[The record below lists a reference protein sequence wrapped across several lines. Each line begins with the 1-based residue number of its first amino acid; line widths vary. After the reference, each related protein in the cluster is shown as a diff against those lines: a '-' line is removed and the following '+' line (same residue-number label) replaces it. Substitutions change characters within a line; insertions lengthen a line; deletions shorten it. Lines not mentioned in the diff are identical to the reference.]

1 MPTGSKT
8 LVAGVGYQHL
18 SDLSFGSIL
27 AERMKELEWPENV
40 VVEDFG
46 WGPISILHWFEESPG
61 KNFDR
66 AIFAGAIERGREP
79 GNLYTYAWLYEKP
92 DPEIVQERISE
103 ALTGV
108 ISLENLLIIAHH
120 FDALPADTTVIELE
134 PVEQE
139 WGSDLSEIGRQR
151 LKETIEWIQAEV
163 HEKPGPN
170 GNGRKEVHNR

>member
-1 MPTGSKT
+1 MI

-18 SDLSFGSIL
+18 SDLSFGSVL
-27 AERMKELEWPENV
+27 VERMQEMEWPEEV
-40 VVEDFG
+40 QIEDFG

-61 KNFDR
+61 KKFDR

-79 GNLYTYAWLYEKP
+79 GKLYTYAWLADRP
-92 DPEIVQERISE
+92 DPEVVQERISE

-120 FDALPADTTVIELE
+120 FEALPPDTTVIELE

-139 WGSDLSEIGRQR
+139 WGSELSEIGQQR
-151 LKETIEWIQAEV
+151 LTETIKWIRNEIKA
-163 HEKPGPN
+163 KPRSN
-170 GNGRKEVHNR
+170 GNDRKEVRNR

>member
-1 MPTGSKT
+1 MI

-18 SDLSFGSIL
+18 SDLSFGSVIV
-27 AERMKELEWPENV
+27 ERMQAMEWPEEV
-40 VVEDFG
+40 QIEDFG

-61 KNFDR
+61 RKFDR

-79 GNLYTYAWLYEKP
+79 GNLYTYAWLADKP
-92 DPEIVQERISE
+92 DPEVVQERISE

-120 FDALPADTTVIELE
+120 FEALPPDTTVIELE

-139 WGSDLSEIGRQR
+139 WGSDLSETGQERMEEAIAWIR
-151 LKETIEWIQAEV
+151 KEVRAASSET
-163 HEKPGPN
+163 
-170 GNGRKEVHNR
+170 GNGRKEVRNQ

>member
-1 MPTGSKT
+1 MI

-18 SDLSFGSIL
+18 SDLSFGSVL
-27 AERMKELEWPENV
+27 AERMKAMEWPEDV
-40 VVEDFG
+40 WVEDFG

-61 KNFDR
+61 KKFER

-79 GNLYTYAWLYEKP
+79 GNLYTYAWLADKP
-92 DPEIVQERISE
+92 DPEVVQERISE

-120 FDALPADTTVIELE
+120 FEALPADTTVIELE

-139 WGSDLSEIGRQR
+139 WGSEMSEVGQQR
-151 LKETIEWIQAEV
+151 LTEAIAWIRSEV
-163 HEKPGPN
+163 HAKPHTN
-170 GNGRKEVHNR
+170 GNDRKEVPNL

>member
-1 MPTGSKT
+1 MI

-18 SDLSFGSIL
+18 SDLSFGSVL
-27 AERMKELEWPENV
+27 VERMQMLEWPEEV
-40 VVEDFG
+40 QIEDFG

-61 KNFDR
+61 RKFER

-79 GNLYTYAWLYEKP
+79 GKLYTYAWLADKP
-92 DPEIVQERISE
+92 DPELVQERISE

-108 ISLENLLIIAHH
+108 IGLENLLIIAHH

-139 WGSDLSEIGRQR
+139 WGSDMSEIGRQR
-151 LKETIEWIQAEV
+151 LTETIAWIQAEV
-163 HEKPGPN
+163 QAKPHSN
-170 GNGRKEVHNR
+170 SNGRKEVRNR